1 MSYIQV
7 EIGGKLRGLKFNQ
20 GAIMWMQDKVDPT
33 NFEAT
38 TGYAIVWGGLRAN
51 CYVKGDEFGEYIE
64 QVDDADKKVPKFVP
78 YTFEQVCDWVDALP
92 LEINKLITE
101 CFQESEAWRKR
112 LASVEDS
119 DKKKLSPEPSTE
131 PSASELQ
138 AS

>member
-51 CYVKGDEFGEYIE
+51 CYVKGEEPDF
-64 QVDDADKKVPKFVP
+64 
-78 YTFEQVCDWVDALP
+78 TFEQVCDWVDALP
-92 LEINKLITE
+92 LETNKLITE